1 MSIKEDIKAVKEEIT
16 AEEQFL
22 ETVIKSERFL
32 KKYKKPLIAA
42 ASVIIAAFLIYAGYN
57 FIKERNFRLS
67 NEAYLTLQ
75 KNPNDKEALATL
87 KEKNPNLYM
96 VFLFHQALQQNTPE
110 AFEKVLGALKDDN
123 LKDIALYQIAS
134 LKADKNELDSYAMRK
149 EAILKDFALLDEG
162 YLLFKEG
169 KIKEGKEKLSMIS
182 LSSPL
187 QGLVQSLNHYGV
199 AQQTSAPSPTQQKE
213 ENKIQWNIK

>member
-1 MSIKEDIKAVKEEIT
+1 MSIKDDIKAVKEEIT

-32 KKYKKPLIAA
+32 KKYKKPLIATV
-42 ASVIIAAFLIYAGYN
+42 SVIVAAFLIYAGYDY
-57 FIKERNFRLS
+57 IKERNFKIS
-67 NEAYLTLQ
+67 NQAYLTLL
-75 KNPNDKEALATL
+75 KNPGDKKAMETL

-96 VFLFHQALQQNTPE
+96 VFLFQEAIKKNSPE
-110 AFEKVLGALKDDN
+110 AFEKILSALKDEN

-134 LKADKNELDSYAMRK
+134 LKADKQALDSYSMRK
-149 EAILKDFALLDEG
+149 EALLKDFALLDEG
-162 YLLFKEG
+162 YLLLKEG

-187 QGLVQSLNHYGV
+187 QNLVQSLSHYGV
-199 AQQTSAPSPTQQKE
+199 AKE
-213 ENKIQWNIK
+213 GEIKKTENENKIEWNKK

>member
-32 KKYKKPLIAA
+32 KKYKKPLIAT
-42 ASVIIAAFLIYAGYN
+42 ASVIVSAFLIYAVYN
-57 FIKERNFRLS
+57 YVKERNFKIS
-67 NEAYLTLQ
+67 NQAYLTLQ
-75 KNPNDKEALATL
+75 KNPNDKEALETL

-96 VFLFHQALQQNTPE
+96 VFLFHQALKENSPQ
-110 AFEKVLGALKDDN
+110 ALEKVLGALKDEN

-134 LKADKNELDSYAMRK
+134 LKADKNALDSYAMRK

-199 AQQTSAPSPTQQKE
+199 TLLTQKSSKNSSK
-213 ENKIQWNIK
+213 ENKIQWNTK